1 MTPSTTTTLT
11 EFSNTTTPPS
21 PEIMIDMSRHKKH
34 PNALIYEKKIV
45 DLKKE
50 KEGIT
55 GHTDPNLPGNQ
66 MSHNK
71 I

>member
-1 MTPSTTTTLT
+1 
-11 EFSNTTTPPS
+11 
-21 PEIMIDMSRHKKH
+21 MSRHKKH